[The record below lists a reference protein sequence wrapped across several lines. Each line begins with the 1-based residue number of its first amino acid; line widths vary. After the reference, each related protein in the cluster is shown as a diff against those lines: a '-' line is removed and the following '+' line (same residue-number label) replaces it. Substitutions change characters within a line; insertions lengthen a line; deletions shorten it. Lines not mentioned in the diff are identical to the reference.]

1 MPAIAKRETAVTT
14 WLDRWRARVKAL
26 KREVVAVALAA
37 RDPRTPWAARLLVLA
52 VVAYAVSPI
61 DLIPDFIPV
70 IGFLDELLLLP
81 LALMLAIRLVPPD
94 VIAEAR
100 AKADAIELEPSRAA
114 AAVIVAVWLGI
125 AAGALYVVW

>member
-1 MPAIAKRETAVTT
+1 MTT